1 MSFNTAMHYRLSAI
15 ALLSALGAV
24 TASASAEPALDPT
37 LTSAPGGAQVR
48 KTKFQAWYPAAP
60 GRKLPADSELTCAAG
75 CTVRTSDGNTLTL
88 DPGALVTVNQLY
100 FIVLETG
107 PFASLGRRFE
117 LRTGGVRAN
126 VVVDKKRP
134 RTLVIGTPNDGMVAV
149 RPGEAHV
156 VVTEDRA
163 GVASWAGGARVK
175 QGKRTLELEAGQATT
190 ISTDG
195 QLVARSVAPSPE
207 WAAPVGRLDEP
218 QPLAVAL
225 DSRSGALGLS
235 WRAVPGANGYRF
247 EIASDES
254 FSKVTEAVTL
264 RADQRS
270 YVVQSL
276 PEGSYYGRVIALDR
290 DGVGSRPST
299 LAPLRVITV
308 HMPEGGAVDREAST
322 VVAPQGTSVQLSD
335 HAHLEMAVDDHKF
348 RPAAPS
354 LTVSEKSQLVR
365 LRVEGDYGRETRLHV
380 EPRALKADIRIG
392 PTSARWPDD
401 AIEMSIVIQDPS
413 GRFDPESVQPQV
425 EVLLGIERL
434 EVEWKREGS
443 RLTARLAPRMTTRP
457 EVLRVI
463 VRDQG
468 GVQLGRNF
476 LEIEPA
482 SADHPEKTLA
492 RR

>member
-1 MSFNTAMHYRLSAI
+1 
-15 ALLSALGAV
+15 
-24 TASASAEPALDPT
+24 
-37 LTSAPGGAQVR
+37 
-48 KTKFQAWYPAAP
+48 
-60 GRKLPADSELTCAAG
+60 
-75 CTVRTSDGNTLTL
+75 L

-100 FIVLETG
+100 FIVLENG

-149 RPGEAHV
+149 RPGEAHI
-156 VVTEDRA
+156 VVTQDRA

-190 ISTDG
+190 IASDG
-195 QLVARSVAPSPE
+195 SLGVRSVASSPE

-235 WRAVPGANGYRF
+235 WRPVADVSGYRF

-254 FSKVTEAVTL
+254 FQKMTEAVIL
-264 RADQRS
+264 KADQHS

-276 PEGSYYGRVIALDR
+276 PEGAYFGRVIALDR

-299 LAPLRVITV
+299 LAPLRVIAV
-308 HMPEGGAVDREAST
+308 HMPEGGAVDREASI
-322 VVAPQGTSVQLSD
+322 VVAPQGTSVRLSNN
-335 HAHLEMAVDDHKF
+335 ANLEMAVDDHKF
-348 RPAAPS
+348 RPAAS
-354 LTVSEKSQLVR
+354 ELTVDETPHLVR
-365 LRVEGDYGRETRLHV
+365 LRVEGDYGRETRLRV
-380 EPRALKADIRIG
+380 QPRALKAVVRIG
-392 PTSARWPDD
+392 PAWARWPDD
-401 AIEMSIVIQDPS
+401 AIEMSIAIEDPS
-413 GRFDPESVQPQV
+413 GRFDLDSVQAKV
-425 EVLLGIERL
+425 EVLLGIEP
-434 EVEWKREGS
+434 VAVDWKREGT
-443 RLTARLAPRMTTRP
+443 RMTARLAPRMSTRP

-476 LEIEPA
+476 LEIEPT
-482 SADHPEKTLA
+482 SAERPDKPLA

>member
-1 MSFNTAMHYRLSAI
+1 MSFKMAMHHRLFAIAVLSAV
-15 ALLSALGAV
+15 GAV
-24 TASASAEPALDPT
+24 AAPAGAEQAIDPT

-48 KTKFQAWYPAAP
+48 KNRFHPWYPAAP

-75 CTVRTSDGNTLTL
+75 CAVRTSDGNTLTL

-100 FIVLETG
+100 FIVLENG

-117 LRTGGVRAN
+117 LRSGGVRAH
-126 VVVDKKRP
+126 VVLDKKRP
-134 RTLVIGTPNDGMVAV
+134 RTLVIGTPHDGMVAV

-156 VVTEDRA
+156 VVSEDRV

-175 QGKRTLELEAGQATT
+175 QGKYTLELEAGQATT
-190 ISTDG
+190 IGTDG
-195 QLVARSVAPSPE
+195 ALVARAISPTPE
-207 WAAPVGRLDEP
+207 WATPVGRLDEP

-225 DSRSGALGLS
+225 GSRSGALGLS
-235 WRAVPGANGYRF
+235 WRPIADASGYRF

-254 FSKVTEAVTL
+254 FKKVTEAVIL
-264 RADQRS
+264 KSNQHS

-276 PEGSYYGRVIALDR
+276 PEGAYYGRVIALDR

-299 LAPLRVITV
+299 LAPLRVIAV

-322 VVAPQGTSVQLSD
+322 VVAPQGTSLRLSD

-348 RPAAPS
+348 RPAA
-354 LTVSEKSQLVR
+354 SELKVDEAPHLVR

-380 EPRALKADIRIG
+380 EPRALKAVIRIG
-392 PTSARWPDD
+392 PAWARWPDD

-413 GRFDPESVQPQV
+413 GRFDPESVQPKV
-425 EVLLGIERL
+425 EVLLGIEPL
-434 EVEWKREGS
+434 DVEWKREGT
-443 RLTARLAPRMTTRP
+443 RLTARLAPRTSARP

-482 SADHPEKTLA
+482 SAEHPDKALA

>member
-1 MSFNTAMHYRLSAI
+1 MHHRLFSI
-15 ALLSALGAV
+15 SLLSALAA
-24 TASASAEPALDPT
+24 TSASAGAEQAIDPT

-48 KTKFQAWYPAAP
+48 KNRFHPWTPAAP
-60 GRKLPADSELTCAAG
+60 GRKLPADSELTCATG
-75 CTVRTSDGNTLTL
+75 CTVRTSDGSTLTL
-88 DPGALVTVNQLY
+88 DPGALITVNQLY
-100 FIVLETG
+100 FIVLESG

-117 LRTGGVRAN
+117 LRSGGIRAN

-175 QGKRTLELEAGQATT
+175 QGKRTLELEAGQATS
-190 ISTDG
+190 IGSDG
-195 QLVARSVAPSPE
+195 SLVARTVAPSPE

-235 WRAVPGANGYRF
+235 WRPVADVSGYRF

-254 FSKVTEAVTL
+254 FKTMTETIIL
-264 RADQRS
+264 KADQHS

-276 PEGSYYGRVIALDR
+276 PEGAYYGRVIALDR

-299 LAPLRVITV
+299 LAPLRVIAV

-322 VVAPQGTSVQLSD
+322 VVAPQGTSVRLSD

-348 RPAAPS
+348 RPAAPA
-354 LTVSEKSQLVR
+354 LTVDETPHLVR

-380 EPRALKADIRIG
+380 QPRALKAVIRIG
-392 PTSARWPDD
+392 PALARWPDD
-401 AIEMSIVIQDPS
+401 AIEMSIAIEDPS
-413 GRFDPESVQPQV
+413 GRFDPQSVQPKV
-425 EVLLGIERL
+425 EVLLGIEPL
-434 EVEWKREGS
+434 EVDWKREGA
-443 RLTARLAPRMTTRP
+443 RMTARLAPRASTRP

-476 LEIEPA
+476 LEIEPV
-482 SADHPEKTLA
+482 SADHPNKPLA

>member
-1 MSFNTAMHYRLSAI
+1 MHHRLFAI
-15 ALLSALGAV
+15 SVLSALAATSAWAGAEQ
-24 TASASAEPALDPT
+24 AIDPT

-48 KTKFQAWYPAAP
+48 KNRFYPWYPAAP

-75 CTVRTSDGNTLTL
+75 CSVRTSDGSTLTL
-88 DPGALVTVNQLY
+88 DPGALITVNQLY
-100 FIVLETG
+100 FIILENG

-117 LRTGGVRAN
+117 LRSGGVRAN
-126 VVVDKKRP
+126 VVADKKRP
-134 RTLVIGTPNDGMVAV
+134 RTIVIGTPGDGMVAV

-156 VVTEDRA
+156 VVTDGRA

-175 QGKRTLELEAGQATT
+175 QGKRVLELDAGQATT
-190 ISTDG
+190 IGTDDG
-195 QLVARSVAPSPE
+195 SLVPRAVAPSPE

-225 DSRSGALGLS
+225 DSRSGALGLA
-235 WRAVPGANGYRF
+235 WRPVVDASGYRF

-254 FSKVTEAVTL
+254 FQKVTEAITL
-264 RADQRS
+264 KADQHS
-270 YVVQSL
+270 YMAQSL
-276 PEGSYYGRVIALDR
+276 SEGAYYGRVIALDR

-299 LAPLRVITV
+299 LAPLRVIAV
-308 HMPEGGAVDREAST
+308 HMPEGGAVDHNAST
-322 VVAPQGTSVQLSD
+322 VVAPQGTSVRLSNHD
-335 HAHLEMAVDDHKF
+335 HLEMAVDDHKF
-348 RPAAPS
+348 RPAA
-354 LTVSEKSQLVR
+354 SELKVDETPHLVR

-380 EPRALKADIRIG
+380 EPRALKAVIQIG
-392 PTSARWPDD
+392 PAWARWPDD
-401 AIEMSIVIQDPS
+401 AIEMSITIQDPS
-413 GRFDPESVQPQV
+413 GRFDPQSVQPEV
-425 EVLLGIERL
+425 EVLLGIERV
-434 EVEWKREGS
+434 EVDWKREGT
-443 RLTARLAPRMTTRP
+443 RMTARLAPRTSSRP

-482 SADHPEKTLA
+482 NAERPDKPLA

>member
-1 MSFNTAMHYRLSAI
+1 MAMHHRLFAI
-15 ALLSALGAV
+15 SLLSALAAT
-24 TASASAEPALDPT
+24 TASAAEPAIDPT

-48 KTKFQAWYPAAP
+48 KNKFHPWTPAAP
-60 GRKLPADSELTCAAG
+60 GRKLPADSELTCAAA

-88 DPGALVTVNQLY
+88 DPDALVTVNQLY
-100 FIVLETG
+100 FILLENG

-117 LRTGGVRAN
+117 LRSGGVRAN

-134 RTLVIGTPNDGMVAV
+134 RTLVIGTPHDGMVAV
-149 RPGEAHV
+149 RPGEAHI
-156 VVTEDRA
+156 VVTQDRA

-175 QGKRTLELEAGQATT
+175 QGKRTLELESGQATT
-190 ISTDG
+190 IAADEP
-195 QLVARSVAPSPE
+195 LVARAVAPSPE
-207 WAAPVGRLDEP
+207 WASSVGRLDEP

-235 WRAVPGANGYRF
+235 WRPVTEANGYRF
-247 EIASDES
+247 EIASDEA
-254 FSKVTEAVTL
+254 FKTLTEAIIL
-264 RADQRS
+264 RPDQHS
-270 YVVQSL
+270 YVVRSL
-276 PEGSYYGRVIALDR
+276 REGAYYGRVIALDR

-299 LAPLRVITV
+299 LAPLRVIGV

-322 VVAPQGTSVQLSD
+322 VVAPQGTSVRLSD
-335 HAHLEMAVDDHKF
+335 HAHLEMAVDDHQF
-348 RPAAPS
+348 RPAA
-354 LTVSEKSQLVR
+354 SELRVDATPHLVR

-380 EPRALKADIRIG
+380 QPRALKAVIRIG
-392 PTSARWPDD
+392 PAWARWPDD
-401 AIEMSIVIQDPS
+401 AIEMSIAIQDPS
-413 GRFDPESVQPQV
+413 GRFDPVSVEPKV
-425 EVLLGIERL
+425 EVLLGIEPL
-434 EVEWKREGS
+434 EVDWKREGAVM
-443 RLTARLAPRMTTRP
+443 TARLAPRASTRP

-482 SADHPEKTLA
+482 ASRSADPLA